1 MAWPVEGKILERN
14 ELRTRA
20 MEFEGAGLT
29 SGSVALISP
38 VTLGKLCDF

>member
-1 MAWPVEGKILERN
+1 
-14 ELRTRA
+14 

-38 VTLGKLCDF
+38 VTLGKLCDFWTYFPQNLSDGDNYTVFS